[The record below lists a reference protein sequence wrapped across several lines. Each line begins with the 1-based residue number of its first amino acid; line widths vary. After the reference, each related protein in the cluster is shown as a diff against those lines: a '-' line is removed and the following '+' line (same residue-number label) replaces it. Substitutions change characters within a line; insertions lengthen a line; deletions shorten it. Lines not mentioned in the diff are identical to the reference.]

1 MNALTVA
8 RRLAAQVVEAA
19 RGAKDIVVFASV
31 NGHAQAV
38 VKVAARP
45 PPTVQLRGRENSR

>member
-1 MNALTVA
+1 MSALTVA

-19 RGAKDIVVFASV
+19 RGAKEIVVFASV

-38 VKVAARP
+38 VKVPARSHP
-45 PPTVQLRGRENSR
+45 VRLQSVDMRR

>member
-8 RRLAAQVVEAA
+8 KRLAAHVVETA
-19 RGAKDIVVFASV
+19 RGAKEIVVFASV

-38 VKVAARP
+38 VKVPVRP
-45 PPTVQLRGRENSR
+45 HTVPVRGGNDRR